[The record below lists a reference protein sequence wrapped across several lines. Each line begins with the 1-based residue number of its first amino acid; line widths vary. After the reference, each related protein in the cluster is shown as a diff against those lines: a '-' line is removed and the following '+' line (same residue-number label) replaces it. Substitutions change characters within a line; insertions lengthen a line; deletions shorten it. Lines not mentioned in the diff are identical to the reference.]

1 MGYTIEKHEG
11 LIRFYHAEINIPTKQ
26 VRKYTPTDA
35 NLKSGKVFIKETGYG
50 KELIQKEYTRK
61 DMFTIHKEWYE
72 QDHWAYDIK
81 TGDVFRCYMKD
92 GTCMEKRL
100 CATVQPGTS
109 AEKVLARIK
118 DRDITIRDAYDSQ
131 DKHSGPV
138 GERVKHSD
146 YPVVWSKELDGK
158 SIIILLTVYPKMTY
172 EEIKKILEA
181 EGATIDKG
189 GIIHAKSE

>member
-26 VRKYTPTDA
+26 VRKYKPTDA
-35 NLKSGKVFIKETGYG
+35 NLKAGKVFIKETGYG

-61 DMFTIHKEWYE
+61 DMFTIHKAWYE
-72 QDHWAYDIK
+72 QDHWAYDPE

-138 GERVKHSD
+138 GERVKYSD